1 MKKHKIFFI
10 GALSLIIFGL
20 LLPQPIQAL
29 LVLVES
35 PIKEFF
41 ETHSLLLCII
51 VGLIQGLSE
60 ECGYY
65 FVFRTIFKN
74 ESSIKIPIF
83 FGLGRSSLHTI
94 FDIVTILM
102 MHNNISNL
110 LIAIFSRVIGFGAL
124 MGLTLIDYNSIIKKK
139 KLYLILSVLLHAIMN
154 GTLYAAELNLFKV
167 NNNFDSLFMICFS
180 CAVIIISILICRK
193 DLKNYIVNMQL

>member
-102 MHNNISNL
+102 MHNNILNL

-139 KLYLILSVLLHAIMN
+139 KSYLILSVLLHAIMN

-180 CAVIIISILICRK
+180 CVVILISMLIYRK
-193 DLKNYIVNMQL
+193 DLMATLKIHS

>member
-180 CAVIIISILICRK
+180 CAVIIFSMLICRK
-193 DLKNYIVNMQL
+193 DLMATLKIH

>member
-102 MHNNISNL
+102 MHNNILNL

-139 KLYLILSVLLHAIMN
+139 KSYLILSVLLHAIMN
-154 GTLYAAELNLFKV
+154 GTLYAAELSLFKV

-180 CAVIIISILICRK
+180 CAVIIFSMLICRK
-193 DLKNYIVNMQL
+193 DLMATLKIH

>member
-102 MHNNISNL
+102 MHNNILNL

-139 KLYLILSVLLHAIMN
+139 KSYLILSVLLHAIMN

-193 DLKNYIVNMQL
+193 DLKNYIVNRQL

>member
-110 LIAIFSRVIGFGAL
+110 LIAIFQE
-124 MGLTLIDYNSIIKKK
+124 
-139 KLYLILSVLLHAIMN
+139 LL
-154 GTLYAAELNLFKV
+154 
-167 NNNFDSLFMICFS
+167 
-180 CAVIIISILICRK
+180 
-193 DLKNYIVNMQL
+193 DLEH

>member
-139 KLYLILSVLLHAIMN
+139 KSYLILSVLLHAIMN

-180 CAVIIISILICRK
+180 CAVIIFSMLICRK
-193 DLKNYIVNMQL
+193 DLMATLKIH

>member
-102 MHNNISNL
+102 MHNNILNL

-139 KLYLILSVLLHAIMN
+139 KSYLILSVLLHAIMN

-167 NNNFDSLFMICFS
+167 NNNFDSLFMISFS
-180 CAVIIISILICRK
+180 CVVILISMLIYRK
-193 DLKNYIVNMQL
+193 DLMATLKIHS

>member
-139 KLYLILSVLLHAIMN
+139 ISYLILSVLLHAIMN
-154 GTLYAAELNLFKV
+154 GKLYAAELNLFKV
-167 NNNFDSLFMICFS
+167 NKNFDSLFMICFS
-180 CAVIIISILICRK
+180 CVVILISMLIYRK
-193 DLKNYIVNMQL
+193 DLMATLKIHS

>member
-102 MHNNISNL
+102 MHNNILNL

-139 KLYLILSVLLHAIMN
+139 ISYLILSVLLHAIMN

-180 CAVIIISILICRK
+180 CAVIIFSMLICRK
-193 DLKNYIVNMQL
+193 DLMATLKIH

>member
-41 ETHSLLLCII
+41 EIHTLLLCII

-60 ECGYY
+60 EYGYY
-65 FVFRTIFKN
+65 FVLKRILKN
-74 ESSIKIPIF
+74 ENSIKIPII

-94 FDIVTILM
+94 FDIGTILFM
-102 MHNNISNL
+102 QNNIFNL
-110 LIAIFSRVIGFGAL
+110 LIAILSRVIGFVAL
-124 MGLTLIDYNSIIKKK
+124 IGLTLIDYNSIIKKK
-139 KLYLILSVLLHAIMN
+139 KSYLILSVLLHAIMN
-154 GTLYAAELNLFKV
+154 GTLYAAELNFIKV
-167 NNNFDSLFMICFS
+167 NNNFDSFFMICFS
-180 CAVIIISILICRK
+180 CTVIIISMLICRE
-193 DLKNYIVNMQL
+193 DLNNDIVNR

>member
-94 FDIVTILM
+94 FDSVTILM

-139 KLYLILSVLLHAIMN
+139 ISYLILSVLLHAIMN

-180 CAVIIISILICRK
+180 CAVIIFSMLICRK
-193 DLKNYIVNMQL
+193 DLMATLKIH

>member
-94 FDIVTILM
+94 FDIGTILI
-102 MHNNISNL
+102 MHNNILNL

-124 MGLTLIDYNSIIKKK
+124 MGLSLIDYNSIIKKK
-139 KLYLILSVLLHAIMN
+139 KSYLILSVLLHAIMN
-154 GTLYAAELNLFKV
+154 GTLYTAELNLFKV

-193 DLKNYIVNMQL
+193 DLKNYIVNRQL

>member
-102 MHNNISNL
+102 MHNNILNL

-124 MGLTLIDYNSIIKKK
+124 MGLTLIDYNSIIKKNK
-139 KLYLILSVLLHAIMN
+139 SYLILSVLLHAIMN

-180 CAVIIISILICRK
+180 CAVIIFSMLICRK
-193 DLKNYIVNMQL
+193 DLMATLKIH

>member
-139 KLYLILSVLLHAIMN
+139 ISYLILSVLLHAIMN

-180 CAVIIISILICRK
+180 CAVIIFSMLICRK
-193 DLKNYIVNMQL
+193 DLMATLKIH

>member
-139 KLYLILSVLLHAIMN
+139 ISYLILSVLLHAIMN

-167 NNNFDSLFMICFS
+167 NKNFDSLFMICFS
-180 CAVIIISILICRK
+180 CVVILISMLIYRN
-193 DLKNYIVNMQL
+193 DLMATLKIHS

>member
-10 GALSLIIFGL
+10 GALSLIIFSL

-35 PIKEFF
+35 PLKEFF
-41 ETHSLLLCII
+41 EIHALLLCII

-74 ESSIKIPIF
+74 ENSIKIPII

-94 FDIVTILM
+94 FDIVTILI
-102 MHNNISNL
+102 MHNNILNL
-110 LIAIFSRVIGFGAL
+110 LIAILSRVIGFGAL

-139 KLYLILSVLLHAIMN
+139 KSYLIFSVLLHAIMN

-180 CAVIIISILICRK
+180 CIVIIISMLICRK
-193 DLKNYIVNMQL
+193 DLNNDIVNRS

>member
-60 ECGYY
+60 ECGYC

-102 MHNNISNL
+102 MHNNILNL

-139 KLYLILSVLLHAIMN
+139 KSYLILSVLLHAIMN

-180 CAVIIISILICRK
+180 CAVIIFSMLICRK
-193 DLKNYIVNMQL
+193 DLMATLKIH

>member
-1 MKKHKIFFI
+1 MKNHKIFFI

-102 MHNNISNL
+102 MHNNILNL

-139 KLYLILSVLLHAIMN
+139 KSYLILSVLLHAIMN

-180 CAVIIISILICRK
+180 CAVIIFSMLICRK
-193 DLKNYIVNMQL
+193 DLMATLKIH

>member
-1 MKKHKIFFI
+1 MKKYKIFFI

-35 PIKEFF
+35 PLKDFF
-41 ETHSLLLCII
+41 ETHALLLCII

-65 FVFRTIFKN
+65 FVFRTILKN
-74 ESSIKIPIF
+74 ENSIKTPIF

-94 FDIVTILM
+94 FDIGTILI
-102 MHNNISNL
+102 MHNNILNL
-110 LIAIFSRVIGFGAL
+110 LIAILSRVIGFGAL

-154 GTLYAAELNLFKV
+154 GTLYTAELNLFKV

-193 DLKNYIVNMQL
+193 DLKNYIVNRQL

>member
-102 MHNNISNL
+102 MHNNILNL

-139 KLYLILSVLLHAIMN
+139 KSYLILSVLLHAIMN

-180 CAVIIISILICRK
+180 CAVIIFSMLICRK
-193 DLKNYIVNMQL
+193 DLMATLKIH

>member
-65 FVFRTIFKN
+65 FVLRTIFKN

-102 MHNNISNL
+102 MHNNILNL

-139 KLYLILSVLLHAIMN
+139 KSYLILSVLLHAIMN

-180 CAVIIISILICRK
+180 CAVIIFSMLICRK
-193 DLKNYIVNMQL
+193 DLMATLKIH